1 MTTEAPFEMTLFTRW
16 GDLDSNGHMGNAA
29 YLDACVD
36 VRFAF
41 FASRG
46 FSLARFT
53 ELALGPVIFKDEI
66 EYFRELRLLDPVRI
80 TLAIAGASE
89 DGSHFRLV
97 NEYYRARPDDAR
109 LAARLVTTGSW
120 LDLRRRKLT
129 RPPDELAAV
138 LREMP
143 RTEEFEILPSR
154 LRT

>member
-1 MTTEAPFEMTLFTRW
+1 MTTAAPFEMTFHTRW

-29 YLDACVD
+29 YLDVCVD

-41 FASRG
+41 FASQG
-46 FSLARFT
+46 FSLSRFT
-53 ELALGPVIFKDEI
+53 ELAIGPVIFKDEI

-97 NEYYRARPDDAR
+97 NEYYRQDGR

-120 LDLRRRKLT
+120 LDLKARKLT
-129 RPPDELAAV
+129 RPPEELAAA
-138 LREMP
+138 LRAMP
-143 RTEEFEILPSR
+143 LTADFEILPSKIR
-154 LRT
+154 G

>member
-1 MTTEAPFEMTLFTRW
+1 VTIEAPFEMTLFARW

-66 EYFRELRLLDPVRI
+66 EYYRELRLLDPVRI

-97 NEYYRARPDDAR
+97 NEYFRARPGEER

-120 LDLRRRKLT
+120 LDLKRRKLT
-129 RPPDELAAV
+129 SPPEELAQV

-143 RTEEFEILPSR
+143 RTADFERLPSKIHV
-154 LRT
+154 